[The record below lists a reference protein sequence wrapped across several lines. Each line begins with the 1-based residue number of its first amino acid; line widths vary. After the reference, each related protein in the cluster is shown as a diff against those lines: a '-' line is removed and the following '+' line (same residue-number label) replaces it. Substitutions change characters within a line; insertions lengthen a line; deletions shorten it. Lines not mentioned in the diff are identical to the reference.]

1 MQISGKGMLRSAVLV
16 ALLLSFLF
24 SHAMA
29 DTVTT
34 LGPGSKGAAVLQL
47 KNELKEKGYYTVKS
61 DSSETYTSALKSAVG
76 VFQIANGIRSQSIMP
91 QKAYGYAD
99 EQTQK
104 LAASDD
110 AIIYSEYVEKLA
122 DAQLQPGGSGTY
134 VTKAQNRL
142 AKLGYY
148 TGKIDGKYRSSTVDA
163 VKYFQTANDLSSSG
177 KANGETRAKLYST
190 NPEPVTRVQYEEAHF
205 LTPLSLG
212 SKGDQV
218 TQLQTRLA
226 AKGYYWGDP
235 SGNYDAQT
243 KYSVKFFQ
251 EANGLSMSGNASK
264 ALREKV
270 NSDSAMSFE
279 AYTKNMQLSQLSSGS
294 KPGIR
299 IAVLQL
305 KLKELG
311 YYKSV
316 VNGSYTS
323 LVITAVRTFQ
333 TFNNMKSQYVTG
345 KANTE
350 TRKLMNDAT
359 KALSYGAVCGDDTLK
374 LGDKGAA
381 VEKLQTRL
389 KELGYYKGEVDGNYS
404 SAVAAAVKLFQK
416 YNSFYPTGI
425 AYSNVQTKLYST
437 TAISLVNKM
446 VEKLIDVAESKLG
459 CEYTSGKTGP
469 NEFDCSGFTAYCL
482 RQVGIYVTAE
492 VQSQGRSKIGL
503 GKRITNY
510 KDLKRGDLV
519 FFWSPDHK
527 KKPGHAGIFLGVKG
541 KQYQFIHASSTYDK
555 VTISNMYTNY
565 YLGDDGAFLWGMRV
579 WE

>member
-1 MQISGKGMLRSAVLV
+1 MQISGKGMFRSAVLV
-16 ALLLSFLF
+16 ALIMSFLF
-24 SHAMA
+24 SHASA
-29 DTVTT
+29 DTVST
-34 LGPGSKGAAVLQL
+34 LGPGSKGEAVVKL
-47 KNELKEKGYYTVKS
+47 KGELKEKGYYTVKS
-61 DSSETYTSALKSAVG
+61 DETNVYTNALKSAVG
-76 VFQIANGIRSQSIMP
+76 VFQIANNIKP
-91 QKAYGYAD
+91 KPALGYAD

-110 AIIYSEYVEKLA
+110 AVVYSEYLEKVA
-122 DAQLQPGGSGTY
+122 DAQLQLGGSGTY
-134 VTKAQNRL
+134 VTKAQKQL
-142 AKLGYY
+142 TKLGFYA
-148 TGKIDGKYRSSTVDA
+148 GKIDGKYRSSTMSA
-163 VKYFQTANDLSSSG
+163 VKYFQTANDLAASG
-177 KANGETRAKLYST
+177 KAGGETRTALYST
-190 NPEPVTRVQYEEAHF
+190 SPAPVTRAQYEAAHF
-205 LTPLSLG
+205 LTPLSMG

-218 TQLQTRLA
+218 TQLQQRLA
-226 AKGYYWGDP
+226 AKGFYWDTP
-235 SGNYDAQT
+235 SGVYDAQT

-251 EANGLSMSGNASK
+251 EANSLSMSGNAGTS
-264 ALREKV
+264 LRTLA
-270 NSDSAMSFE
+270 NSDSSVSFA
-279 AYTKNMQLSQLSSGS
+279 AYTKNMQLLQLSSSS
-294 KPGIR
+294 KPGVK

-311 YYKSV
+311 YYKGVITGIYNSP
-316 VNGSYTS
+316 
-323 LVITAVRTFQ
+323 VITAVKTFQ

-350 TRKLMNDAT
+350 TRKLMNDTA
-359 KALSYGAVCGDDTLK
+359 KALSYSAVCGDDTLK
-374 LGDKGAA
+374 PGDKGTA

-389 KELGYYKGEVDGNYS
+389 KELGYYKGAVDGDYCS
-404 SAVAAAVKLFQK
+404 EVAAAVKLFQK

-425 AYSNVQTKLYST
+425 AYTNVQTKLYST

-469 NEFDCSGFTAYCL
+469 DEFDCSGFTAYCL

-503 GKRITNY
+503 GKKITNY

-565 YLGDDGAFLWGMRV
+565 YLGDDGAFLWGMRI